1 MSGGGLKYL
10 LKEGVKNLWTNRLM
24 TFASGGVLTACLLIV
39 GFAMLFSQNVNSMVG
54 YLEDQNE
61 IVVYLEK
68 ENTEERN
75 IEIAS
80 ELKQISDLK
89 EVTYF
94 DRATVFQL
102 QKEKLGSASALL
114 DDDDDNPYYAYYTVK
129 EKDLEKITATVA
141 AIKKIEGV
149 KQVSFYKDFAD
160 AIVKVKNMVN
170 LFGGAII
177 IALVLVS
184 LVIIANT
191 IRAAVFTR
199 RKEINIMKYVGATD
213 NFIRFPFMVEG
224 LLLGLISAV
233 LAFLMMWGGYTMLAN
248 AILENSTVTFLASMM
263 QRMLPFK
270 EVAVGLGLCFAGAG
284 IVTGM
289 LGSIISVRTHL
300 KV

>member
-1 MSGGGLKYL
+1 MNGGALKYL

-24 TFASGGVLTACLLIV
+24 TFASVGVLTACLLIV

-75 IEIAS
+75 VEIAS

-89 EVTYF
+89 EITYF

-102 QKEKLGSASALL
+102 QKEKLGSAAALL

-141 AIKKIEGV
+141 AINEIEGV
-149 KQVSFYKDFAD
+149 KQVSFYKGFAD
-160 AIVKVKNMVN
+160 AIVKLKNMVN

-224 LLLGLISAV
+224 LLLGLISAI
-233 LAFLMMWGGYTMLAN
+233 LAFLIIWGGYAMLSD
-248 AILENSTVTFLASMM
+248 AILKNSTVTFLASMM
-263 QRMLPFK
+263 QRLLPFK
-270 EVAVGLGLCFAGAG
+270 EVALKLGLCFAGAG
-284 IVTGM
+284 IITGM
-289 LGSIISVRTHL
+289 LGSIISVRSHL

>member
-10 LKEGVKNLWTNRLM
+10 IKEGVKNLWTNRLM
-24 TFASGGVLTACLLIV
+24 TFASVGVLTACLLIV

-75 IEIAS
+75 LEIES
-80 ELKQISDLK
+80 ELRQISDLK
-89 EVTYF
+89 EVVYF

-114 DDDDDNPYYAYYTVK
+114 SDDDNNPYYAYYTVK
-129 EKDLEKITATVA
+129 EKDLEKITDTVA
-141 AIKKIEGV
+141 AIKEIAGV

-160 AIVKVKNMVN
+160 SIVKVKNMVN

-224 LLLGLISAV
+224 LLLGLISAA
-233 LAFLMMWGGYTMLAN
+233 LAFLMVWGGYTMLTN
-248 AILENSTVTFLASMM
+248 AIMDNSTVTFLASMM

-270 EVAVGLGLCFAGAG
+270 QVAVGLGLCFAGAG
-284 IVTGM
+284 IVTGV

>member
-1 MSGGGLKYL
+1 MNGGALKYL

-24 TFASGGVLTACLLIV
+24 TFASVGVLTACLLIV

-75 IEIAS
+75 VEIAS
-80 ELKQISDLK
+80 ELEQISDLK
-89 EVTYF
+89 EITYF

-102 QKEKLGSASALL
+102 QKEKLGSAAALL

-141 AIKKIEGV
+141 AINEIEGV
-149 KQVSFYKDFAD
+149 KQVSFYKGFAD
-160 AIVKVKNMVN
+160 AIVKLKNMVN

-224 LLLGLISAV
+224 LLLGLISAI
-233 LAFLMMWGGYTMLAN
+233 LAFLIIWGGYAMLSD
-248 AILENSTVTFLASMM
+248 AILKNSTVTFLASMM
-263 QRMLPFK
+263 QRLLPFK
-270 EVAVGLGLCFAGAG
+270 EVALKLGLCFAGAG
-284 IVTGM
+284 VITGM
-289 LGSIISVRTHL
+289 LGSIISVRSHL

>member
-10 LKEGVKNLWTNRLM
+10 IKEGVKNLWTNRLM
-24 TFASGGVLTACLLIV
+24 TFASVGVLTACLLIV

-75 IEIAS
+75 LEIES
-80 ELKQISDLK
+80 ELRQISDLK
-89 EVTYF
+89 EVVYF

-114 DDDDDNPYYAYYTVK
+114 NDDDNNPYYAYYTVK
-129 EKDLEKITATVA
+129 EKDLEKITDTVA
-141 AIKKIEGV
+141 AIKEIAGV

-160 AIVKVKNMVN
+160 SIVKVKNMVN

-224 LLLGLISAV
+224 LLLGLISAA
-233 LAFLMMWGGYTMLAN
+233 LAFLMVWGGYTMLTN
-248 AILENSTVTFLASMM
+248 AIMDNSTVTFLASMM

-270 EVAVGLGLCFAGAG
+270 QVAVGLGLCFAGAG
-284 IVTGM
+284 IVTGV

>member
-1 MSGGGLKYL
+1 MNGGALKYL

-24 TFASGGVLTACLLIV
+24 TFASVGVLTACLLIV

-75 IEIAS
+75 VEIAS

-89 EVTYF
+89 EITYF

-102 QKEKLGSASALL
+102 QKEKLGSAAALL

-141 AIKKIEGV
+141 AINEIEGV
-149 KQVSFYKDFAD
+149 KQVSFYKGFAD
-160 AIVKVKNMVN
+160 AIVKLKNMVN

-233 LAFLMMWGGYTMLAN
+233 LAFLIIWGGYAMLSD
-248 AILENSTVTFLASMM
+248 AILKNSTVTFLASMM
-263 QRMLPFK
+263 QRLLPFK
-270 EVAVGLGLCFAGAG
+270 EVALKLGLCFAGAG
-284 IVTGM
+284 VITGM
-289 LGSIISVRTHL
+289 LGSIISVRSHL

>member
-10 LKEGVKNLWTNRLM
+10 IKEGVKNLWTNRLM
-24 TFASGGVLTACLLIV
+24 TFASVGVLTACLLIV

-75 IEIAS
+75 LEIES
-80 ELKQISDLK
+80 ELRQISDLK
-89 EVTYF
+89 EVVYF

-114 DDDDDNPYYAYYTVK
+114 NDDDNNPYYAYYTVK
-129 EKDLEKITATVA
+129 EKDLEKITDTVA
-141 AIKKIEGV
+141 AIKEIAGV

-160 AIVKVKNMVN
+160 SIVKVKNMVN
-170 LFGGAII
+170 LFGGALI

-224 LLLGLISAV
+224 LLLGLISAA
-233 LAFLMMWGGYTMLAN
+233 LAFLMVWGGYTMLTN
-248 AILENSTVTFLASMM
+248 AIMDNSTVTFLASMM

-270 EVAVGLGLCFAGAG
+270 QVAVGLGLCFAGAG
-284 IVTGM
+284 IVTGV

>member
-24 TFASGGVLTACLLIV
+24 TFASVGVLTACLLIV

-114 DDDDDNPYYAYYTVK
+114 DDDDDNPYYA
-129 EKDLEKITATVA
+129 
-141 AIKKIEGV
+141 
-149 KQVSFYKDFAD
+149 
-160 AIVKVKNMVN
+160 
-170 LFGGAII
+170 
-177 IALVLVS
+177 
-184 LVIIANT
+184 
-191 IRAAVFTR
+191 
-199 RKEINIMKYVGATD
+199 
-213 NFIRFPFMVEG
+213 
-224 LLLGLISAV
+224 
-233 LAFLMMWGGYTMLAN
+233 
-248 AILENSTVTFLASMM
+248 
-263 QRMLPFK
+263 
-270 EVAVGLGLCFAGAG
+270 
-284 IVTGM
+284 
-289 LGSIISVRTHL
+289 
-300 KV
+300 

>member
-1 MSGGGLKYL
+1 MNGGSLKYL
-10 LKEGVKNLWTNRLM
+10 FKEGVKNLWTNRLM
-24 TFASGGVLTACLLIV
+24 TFASVGVLTACLLIV

-61 IVVYLEK
+61 IVVFLEK

-75 IEIAS
+75 IEIES
-80 ELKQISDLK
+80 ELRQISDLK
-89 EVTYF
+89 EVIYF
-94 DRATVFQL
+94 DRAEVFQL
-102 QKEKLGSASALL
+102 QKEKLGSAAALL
-114 DDDDDNPYYAYYTVK
+114 DEETDNPYCAYYTVK
-129 EKDLEKITATVA
+129 EKDLEKITDTVA
-141 AIKKIEGV
+141 AIRKIDGV

-160 AIVKVKNMVN
+160 AIVKIKDMVN

-177 IALVLVS
+177 LTLVLVS

-233 LAFLMMWGGYTMLAN
+233 LAFLIIWCGYGMLVN
-248 AILENSTVTFLASMM
+248 AIMGSSTITFLASMM
-263 QRMLPFK
+263 QRVLPFK
-270 EVAVGLGLCFAGAG
+270 EVALGLGGCFAVAG
-284 IVTGM
+284 ILTGM
-289 LGSIISVRTHL
+289 LGSVISVRSHL

>member
-1 MSGGGLKYL
+1 MNGGALKYL

-24 TFASGGVLTACLLIV
+24 TFASVGVLTACLLIV

-75 IEIAS
+75 VEIAS

-89 EVTYF
+89 EITYF

-102 QKEKLGSASALL
+102 QKEKLGSAAALL

-141 AIKKIEGV
+141 AINEIEGV
-149 KQVSFYKDFAD
+149 KQVSFYKGFAD
-160 AIVKVKNMVN
+160 AIVKLKNMVN

-224 LLLGLISAV
+224 LLLGLISAI
-233 LAFLMMWGGYTMLAN
+233 LAFLIIWGGYAMLSD
-248 AILENSTVTFLASMM
+248 AILKNSTVTFLASMM
-263 QRMLPFK
+263 QRLLPFK
-270 EVAVGLGLCFAGAG
+270 EVALKLGLCFAGAG
-284 IVTGM
+284 VITGM
-289 LGSIISVRTHL
+289 LGSIISVRSHL

>member
-1 MSGGGLKYL
+1 MNGGALKYL

-24 TFASGGVLTACLLIV
+24 TFASVGVLTACLLIV

-75 IEIAS
+75 VEIAS
-80 ELKQISDLK
+80 ELEQISDLK
-89 EVTYF
+89 EITYF

-102 QKEKLGSASALL
+102 QKEKLGSAAALL
-114 DDDDDNPYYAYYTVK
+114 DDDDDNPYYAYYTVI

-141 AIKKIEGV
+141 AINEIEGV
-149 KQVSFYKDFAD
+149 KQVSFYKGFAD
-160 AIVKVKNMVN
+160 AIVKLKNMVN

-233 LAFLMMWGGYTMLAN
+233 LAFLIIWGGYAMLSD
-248 AILENSTVTFLASMM
+248 AILKNSTVTFLASMM
-263 QRMLPFK
+263 QRLLPFK
-270 EVAVGLGLCFAGAG
+270 EVALKLGLCFAGAG
-284 IVTGM
+284 VITGM
-289 LGSIISVRTHL
+289 LGSIISVRSHL

>member
-24 TFASGGVLTACLLIV
+24 TFASVGVLTACLLIV

-75 IEIAS
+75 IEIES

-94 DRATVFQL
+94 DRAEVFQL
-102 QKEKLGSASALL
+102 QKEKLGAASALL

-141 AIKKIEGV
+141 AIK
-149 KQVSFYKDFAD
+149 
-160 AIVKVKNMVN
+160 
-170 LFGGAII
+170 
-177 IALVLVS
+177 
-184 LVIIANT
+184 
-191 IRAAVFTR
+191 
-199 RKEINIMKYVGATD
+199 
-213 NFIRFPFMVEG
+213 
-224 LLLGLISAV
+224 
-233 LAFLMMWGGYTMLAN
+233 
-248 AILENSTVTFLASMM
+248 
-263 QRMLPFK
+263 
-270 EVAVGLGLCFAGAG
+270 
-284 IVTGM
+284 
-289 LGSIISVRTHL
+289 
-300 KV
+300 